1 MFNLHFELD
10 YEVDDIL
17 SIHKALYCWEIHWAF
32 SQNIERNKGFTN
44 KPFFCPHINAVLSES
59 ECKSDQIYSNGIRML
74 WKYIGNLV
82 ERSKRHDPR
91 YHHRFIS
98 EFVCCLLGFL
108 PSCCGVAWKESI
120 CWYFINYTGFSLL
133 SHLLMCVFD
142 SIPSHSVP
150 FHSFLNE
157 NIPLCSIRFCTFPR
171 PLYVCWKPAMI
182 NCCAGLFR
190 VFILFISALARQHMD
205 NRAIC
210 LDDWTFP
217 VCLNLQCVCPS
228 EQMVWHAWH

>member
-1 MFNLHFELD
+1 MR
-10 YEVDDIL
+10 L
-17 SIHKALYCWEIHWAF
+17 SIAGKFIELFHK
-32 SQNIERNKGFTN
+32 T
-44 KPFFCPHINAVLSES
+44 LSETKVS
-59 ECKSDQIYSNGIRML
+59 QTNLFSAHILML
-74 WKYIGNLV
+74 CWANPNANRIKYIQMEFGCFGNISAIWF

-98 EFVCCLLGFL
+98 EFVCRLLGFL

-157 NIPLCSIRFCTFPR
+157 NIPLCSIRFCTFLR

-217 VCLNLQCVCPS
+217 VCLHLQCVCLS